1 MTQTQIWS
9 EIKREGDR
17 LKEDRVSRFLFFLLF
32 LPFYKIY
39 ATQFKSFGSHGHK
52 P

>member
-1 MTQTQIWS
+1 MTKTQTWS

-17 LKEDRVSRFLFFLLF
+17 LKEGRVSRFLFFLLF
-32 LPFYKIY
+32 LHFYKIS
-39 ATQFKSFGSHGHK
+39 ATQFKSFSSHGHK